1 MENHQKLGD
10 TKGTDFNFTDYGYT
24 CKGTHEVRLN
34 KRPITAKAQEKFGSF
49 TQSLFNINNSKEKQ
63 PGLSDRSGSPVKLAS
78 LLELTSQNVIL
89 VDMRGE
95 GVSAQ

>member
-1 MENHQKLGD
+1 
-10 TKGTDFNFTDYGYT
+10 
-24 CKGTHEVRLN
+24 
-34 KRPITAKAQEKFGSF
+34 
-49 TQSLFNINNSKEKQ
+49 LFNINNSKEKQ

-95 GVSAQ
+95 GVSA